1 MTEVVRSF
9 SYERLSKDTVKVT
22 WSGLDGDDSGAAV
35 DLAGYPDKTV
45 HIYGT
50 FDSGTVSMY
59 GSNDPL
65 ALVDR
70 TAGTL
75 FGSKTASWIAIVDP
89 QGNAIAKTSAAME
102 AILENPQY
110 ICPVVT
116 GGGGSTALKVVIVAS
131 RSRI

>member
-9 SYERLSKDTVKVT
+9 TVATINKDTVQCT
-22 WSGLDGDDSGAAV
+22 WTGLDGDDSGMAV
-35 DLAGYPDKTV
+35 DLSGYPDKTV

-50 FDSGTVSMY
+50 FDSATCSLY

-65 ALVDR
+65 VLVDR
-70 TAGTL
+70 AAGTL

-89 QGNAIAKTSAAME
+89 QGNAIAKSAAGME
-102 AILENPQY
+102 AILENPRY
-110 ICPVVT
+110 ILPVNT
-116 GGGGSTALKVVIVAS
+116 GGGASTSLKVVITAS